1 MSEHND
7 TIDALILTAA
17 SNEWV
22 KIAVMISKVFEAPAL
37 AGIDGLA
44 QMVAERVYILVDHG
58 RLASQGNM
66 RRWREG
72 EVRLLDKGIDE
83 KGGVA

>member
-22 KIAVMISKVFEAPAL
+22 KIALMISKVFEAPAL
-37 AGIDGLA
+37 EGIDGLA
-44 QMVAERVYILVDHG
+44 QMVAERIYTLVDAG
-58 RLASQGNM
+58 RLAAQGNM

-72 EVRLLDKGIDE
+72 EVRLGEKGIDE
-83 KGGVA
+83 KGEAA